1 MLVSSSG
8 GRLSLVGFAPPSLLP
23 FLRNRYQ
30 TADCNTQ
37 KPKAVEHA
45 SGLAADFEAYSL
57 KYLFLFPAGGI

>member
-1 MLVSSSG
+1 M
-8 GRLSLVGFAPPSLLP
+8 VGFAPPSLLP